1 MYLTIQPVKSP
12 WFEKEISH
20 GVKKVYWE
28 DLTNAQANTELDI
41 ERTFVSVVKLTAD
54 GKITFASAKLSGEP
68 GKYETVLDYGKFRVE
83 TTKEEKPRSVRVGV
97 GVRVVAKLTTTKADI
112 DIGSIFAIGLAAK
125 AGYLKGQIEVLKIGI
140 DSPELSLIL
149 PPPAEI
155 NDTSLQ
161 DALQAVAAI
170 RAKLYDQ
177 NTKIRPYVLAVETKQ
192 PQAQPR

>member
-1 MYLTIQPVKSP
+1 
-12 WFEKEISH
+12 
-20 GVKKVYWE
+20 
-28 DLTNAQANTELDI
+28 
-41 ERTFVSVVKLTAD
+41 
-54 GKITFASAKLSGEP
+54 
-68 GKYETVLDYGKFRVE
+68 
-83 TTKEEKPRSVRVGV
+83 V